1 MGDVISPERIYDRI
15 QPRPPAYTAGAQG
28 SDGTALDA
36 GTLLE
41 MQNEAGWLVH
51 ESCRHLGTMVE
62 PFTPLVHADVD
73 GPWDVLPGA
82 AAPPKSSGVFGGPSM
97 IPWDRQS
104 ALRFEGGHVIEDR
117 KGTNGEALPRT
128 VAFEVLFNTGPDVTA
143 GSKLLFALT
152 YDPSPQAVAA
162 CSAALGT
169 FYEFDVSASQT
180 DAWASVKLNPT
191 QAAPEARTRWR
202 ARASSGLGSQVLVT
216 PLYLWVGWRF
226 IGTSDTDCLIQSVS
240 IFETRS

>member
-1 MGDVISPERIYDRI
+1 MLPSVT
-15 QPRPPAYTAGAQG
+15 PPGKTSAVF
-28 SDGTALDA
+28 D
-36 GTLLE
+36 
-41 MQNEAGWLVH
+41 EA
-51 ESCRHLGTMVE
+51 
-62 PFTPLVHADVD
+62 
-73 GPWDVLPGA
+73 
-82 AAPPKSSGVFGGPSM
+82 KM

-128 VAFEVLFNTGPDVTA
+128 VAFEVLFNTGPDVAA

-162 CSAALGT
+162 CTDALGT
-169 FYEFDVSASQT
+169 FAEADLAANLT
-180 DAWASVKLNPT
+180 DEWASVKLSPT
-191 QAAPEARTRWR
+191 QPAPEARTRWR
-202 ARASSGLGSQVLVT
+202 ARASAALGAQVLVT

-226 IGTSDTDCLIQSVS
+226 VGTSDTDCLIQSVS

>member
-1 MGDVISPERIYDRI
+1 MAIIGPERIYDRI
-15 QPRPPAYTAGAQG
+15 LPRPPAYTAGAQG

-41 MQNEAGWLVH
+41 AQNEAGWLVH

-62 PFTPLVHADVD
+62 PFTPLVHTDID
-73 GPWDVLPGA
+73 GPWDVLPSVA
-82 AAPPKSSGVFGGPSM
+82 MPAKSSSVFDEAKM

-128 VAFEVLFNTGPDVTA
+128 VAFEVLFNTGPDVAA

-162 CSAALGT
+162 CTAALGT
-169 FYEFDVSASQT
+169 FYEVDLAASLT
-180 DAWASVKLNPT
+180 DEWASVKLSPT
-191 QAAPEARTRWR
+191 QPAPEARTRWR
-202 ARASSGLGSQVLVT
+202 ARASAALGAQVLVT

-226 IGTSDTDCLIQSVS
+226 VGTSDTDCLIQSVS